1 MANGRQGRKRTN
13 TDRDPGGFVA
23 LPWSV
28 LDSSAY
34 RGLGPPAKALL
45 MEIARQFTGGNN
57 GCMRASGA
65 YLKPRGWSSNDVIT
79 RALKELIN
87 AKLIHQTVMG
97 HRPNKASWY
106 AVTWLR
112 LDRNPKF
119 DYGAF
124 ETFQRG
130 EYRDLVLQKSNLL
143 TPSHGAGRP
152 SIAPSHGAEQSTATP
167 SHGAMPAVSMASLT
181 PSDGDHLE
189 KPFSAKHS
197 APMPAHGSHQSATP
211 H

>member
-1 MANGRQGRKRTN
+1 MANGRQGRKRVN

-34 RGLGPPAKALL
+34 QGLGPPAKALL
-45 MEIARQFTGGNN
+45 FEIARQHTGGNN

-79 RALKELIN
+79 RALKELI
-87 AKLIHQTVMG
+87 AAGLLHQTVMG

-106 AVTWLR
+106 AVTWQR
-112 LDRNPKF
+112 LERNPKF

-124 ETFQRG
+124 ESFQRG
-130 EYRDLVLQKSNLL
+130 AYRALDPRKNALL
-143 TPSHGAGRP
+143 TPPHGAKRL
-152 SIAPSHGAEQSTATP
+152 SIAPSHGVAGSPSTP
-167 SHGAMPAVSMASLT
+167 SKGAIAPVSRTSPT
-181 PSDGDHLE
+181 PPDGDHLE
-189 KPFSAKHS
+189 KPFSAIH
-197 APMPAHGSHQSATP
+197 
-211 H
+211 